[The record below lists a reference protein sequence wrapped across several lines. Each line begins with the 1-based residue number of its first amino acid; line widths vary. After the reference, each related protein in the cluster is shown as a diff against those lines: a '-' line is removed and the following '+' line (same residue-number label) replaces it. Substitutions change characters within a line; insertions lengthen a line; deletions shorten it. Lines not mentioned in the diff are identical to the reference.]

1 MRIVP
6 DGCLPTC
13 FRRKEITLEHTPM
26 NGLMRQASFILIGE
40 KQQNRKITRPFTM
53 QYSKKPPPS
62 LLFIFGGS
70 GDLNQRKLSPA
81 LFNLFID
88 GRMPDKFS
96 IFGLGRTEYSDEK
109 FRQHLFEGIKE
120 FSRRKNNDQ
129 AEWNEFSKNLFY
141 LKLDASDAA
150 SYSAIGDCIAKKE
163 KEFKAKPIVIF
174 YMAVAPQL
182 VPVIAN

>member
-88 GRMPDKFS
+88 GRMPDKFG
-96 IFGLGRTEYSDEK
+96 IVGIGRTAYTDES
-109 FRQHLFEGIKE
+109 FRKHLHDGIQQ
-120 FSRRKNNDQ
+120 FSRRKDDQ
-129 AEWNEFSKNLFY
+129 NGKWQEFSKNI
-141 LKLDASDAA
+141 S
-150 SYSAIGDCIAKKE
+150 
-163 KEFKAKPIVIF
+163 
-174 YMAVAPQL
+174 
-182 VPVIAN
+182 